1 LAYIHHPR
9 YIRLKQIQR
18 RIPPPPEA
26 CQQLKGVNVMRLR
39 NLFIP
44 VTDMNAE
51 QLQSFIDANEEGSF
65 TLLDVRQPSEYET
78 ARIPGSK
85 LLPLPSLDDGLN
97 ELDPQK
103 TVIAY

>member
-1 LAYIHHPR
+1 
-9 YIRLKQIQR
+9 
-18 RIPPPPEA
+18 
-26 CQQLKGVNVMRLR
+26 MRLR

-44 VTDMNAE
+44 VNDMNPE
-51 QLQSFIDANEEGSF
+51 QLEAFVDSNEEGSF

-85 LLPLPSLDDGLN
+85 LLPLPTLDDRLN

-103 TVIAY
+103 PIIAY

>member
-1 LAYIHHPR
+1 M
-9 YIRLKQIQR
+9 
-18 RIPPPPEA
+18 
-26 CQQLKGVNVMRLR
+26 KGAHFMRLR

-44 VTDMNAE
+44 VTDMNTE
-51 QLQSFIDANEEGSF
+51 QLKAFIDSNEEGSF

-85 LLPLPSLDDGLN
+85 LLPLPSLDERLK

-103 TVIAY
+103 PVIAY

>member
-1 LAYIHHPR
+1 
-9 YIRLKQIQR
+9 
-18 RIPPPPEA
+18 
-26 CQQLKGVNVMRLR
+26 MRLR

-44 VTDMNAE
+44 VNDMNPE
-51 QLQSFIDANEEGSF
+51 QLKAFVDSNEEGSF

-85 LLPLPSLDDGLN
+85 LLPLPSLDDRLK

-103 TVIAY
+103 PIIAY

>member
-1 LAYIHHPR
+1 
-9 YIRLKQIQR
+9 
-18 RIPPPPEA
+18 
-26 CQQLKGVNVMRLR
+26 MRLR

-44 VTDMNAE
+44 VTDMNTE
-51 QLQSFIDANEEGSF
+51 QLKTFIDSNEEGSF

-85 LLPLPSLDDGLN
+85 LLPLPSLDDKLN

-103 TVIAY
+103 PVIAY